1 VTGEQDIDSNTP
13 LHLAAMERRA
23 EVVALLLSEGGDP
36 RHYVTPSRQM
46 LVTLVSYKLSLLN
59 ETPRRHFA

>member
-23 EVVALLLSEGGDP
+23 EVVRLLLSEGGDP
-36 RHYVTPSRQM
+36 RHYVTPRHHV
-46 LVTLVSYKLSLLN
+46 LFTLVVI
-59 ETPRRHFA
+59 

>member
-36 RHYVTPSRQM
+36 RHHVTPSHHM
-46 LVTLVSYKLSLLN
+46 LFSLVVI
-59 ETPRRHFA
+59 